1 MRKLRLHCV
10 LVFDP
15 SDSARGL
22 LLCLA
27 SHKRYQCQNNLCRAR
42 KLCRICSSY
51 DKYVTL
57 EHESSLESL
66 GMCSNS
72 QKYIV
77 WVKIIIF
84 LLMPKIIRILISCS
98 MKIFPTVNISNS
110 ILISSMHC

>member
-1 MRKLRLHCV
+1 M
-10 LVFDP
+10 
-15 SDSARGL
+15 
-22 LLCLA
+22 
-27 SHKRYQCQNNLCRAR
+27 
-42 KLCRICSSY
+42 
-51 DKYVTL
+51 TL

-98 MKIFPTVNISNS
+98 MKIFPTVNISQLNFRLVACIAKTS
-110 ILISSMHC
+110 FEQL